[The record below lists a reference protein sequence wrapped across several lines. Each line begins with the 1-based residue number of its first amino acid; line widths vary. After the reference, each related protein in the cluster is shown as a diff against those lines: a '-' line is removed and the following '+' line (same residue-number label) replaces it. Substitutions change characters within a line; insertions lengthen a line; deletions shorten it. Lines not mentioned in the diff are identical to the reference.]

1 MSELIHPG
9 EKRFG
14 ARSAGRQAKSERTK
28 AEIVEAAFEFLW
40 SRPFREMTV
49 NTLMANTSV
58 SRPAFYQY
66 FQDVHELMETLLVT
80 LEQEILVGA
89 EPWFT
94 GAGDPVALLNRSL
107 GELVRVC
114 YRRGPFLKAIAD
126 AAPTDRRLEDA
137 WNQFLNRFDQ
147 AVSARIA
154 ADQSLGLIEEF
165 DPMPFAVVAN
175 RMDAYAF
182 VHAFGRRPRNRPEP
196 VLEAI
201 TRVWIPALYGE
212 RWLATGSS
220 ELVRPG
226 PTAQDSAAR
235 PA

>member
-94 GAGDPVALLNRSL
+94 GAGDPGAPNYLPITPGWNYIVRLYQPRQEIIDGTFKFPVA
-107 GELVRVC
+107 
-114 YRRGPFLKAIAD
+114 
-126 AAPTDRRLEDA
+126 
-137 WNQFLNRFDQ
+137 
-147 AVSARIA
+147 
-154 ADQSLGLIEEF
+154 
-165 DPMPFAVVAN
+165 
-175 RMDAYAF
+175 
-182 VHAFGRRPRNRPEP
+182 EP
-196 VLEAI
+196 AE
-201 TRVWIPALYGE
+201 
-212 RWLATGSS
+212 
-220 ELVRPG
+220 
-226 PTAQDSAAR
+226 
-235 PA
+235 